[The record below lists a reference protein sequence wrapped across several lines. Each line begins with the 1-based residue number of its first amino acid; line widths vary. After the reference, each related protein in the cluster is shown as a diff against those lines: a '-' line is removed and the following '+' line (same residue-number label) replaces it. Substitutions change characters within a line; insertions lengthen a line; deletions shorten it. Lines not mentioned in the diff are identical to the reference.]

1 MQWALAATGD
11 LEPSWKDFPERDKL
25 LGETIA
31 ESLTGIQAL
40 TAQAGFT
47 MLMKVK
53 QWRMRN

>member
-1 MQWALAATGD
+1 MGD
-11 LEPSWKDFPERDKL
+11 LEPSWRDFPERDKL

-40 TAQAGFT
+40 TAQVGFT